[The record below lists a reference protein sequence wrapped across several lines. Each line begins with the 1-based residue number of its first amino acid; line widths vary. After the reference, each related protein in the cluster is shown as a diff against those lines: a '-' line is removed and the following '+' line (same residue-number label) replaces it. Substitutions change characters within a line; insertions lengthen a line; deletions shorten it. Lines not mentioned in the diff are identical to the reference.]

1 MKERT
6 ASEVVT
12 RLRRLWAHLGKQSS
26 ELLQTFRTLAKM
38 LLTVLNTFA
47 QRAKGRVRTLREGIA
62 DYPLTSPLFRLSGQL
77 YGGIGMAAS
86 FTLIASV
93 AAWFAFDQ
101 VSDAQQRVNED
112 SIPQLTASFSVAQQA
127 SALAAGAP
135 RLGSATSEETL
146 FDIERSIREQ
156 RQRFETELLALTSR
170 SGERFD
176 RVRNRGGALITNIEA
191 LIRSASQRFSLLEQV
206 AGHSERLDA
215 LQSEFDALIA
225 GYPSQ
230 YRGAVR
236 SEVSAAM
243 FMLASVPGTG
253 DELSLGPLQQR
264 FDASVDALSGQV
276 RRSGGASGVSRSVM
290 RLIDRLSEIGSGRGG
305 MFELRATQLEMEQR
319 ERSLLIENFDLAGD
333 LLASIEGLVG
343 GAEAHAADATL
354 AAEEALDTGRLLLVV
369 INGISILGALL
380 VAWVI
385 VGRLLL
391 PRLQYLSD
399 RMRAM
404 AKGDLEEKVDIGG
417 RDEVSDMAAAL
428 EVFRRHALEV
438 QRLNLVEKLA
448 GELRSKNTQLESA
461 LEELHHM
468 QNQIVARE
476 KLAGLGELTAGVAHE
491 IRNPLNFV
499 KNFSEACQEML
510 ADMAQD
516 IAAGEVSFDAKQT
529 AFLEEYHTDLGEN
542 LSRIRNHGARAE
554 RIVGDML
561 KLGGSGGE
569 RSPVEVNDF
578 IDNQVKTVLDG
589 LSERERIA
597 NLRVERQYDDKA
609 GKIEVVVQDFGRVLQ
624 NLVANACYAISER
637 LQADDAADL
646 SFEPMLTLLSKRHA
660 DRVEVRIQD
669 NGVGIAEENM
679 DKIFNPFFTTK
690 PTDQGTGLGLS
701 LCADIMRGHGGS
713 VRAESEHGRG
723 TEVILDVPIR
733 SD

>member
-1 MKERT
+1 MKGKT
-6 ASEVVT
+6 ASELVT
-12 RLRRLWAHLGKQSS
+12 RLKSLLKSRLLRFAERAR
-26 ELLQTFRTLAKM
+26 ELAEKLRASLKTF
-38 LLTVLNTFA
+38 V
-47 QRAKGRVRTLREGIA
+47 QRVKDRVRVLREGAA

-77 YGGIGMAAS
+77 YSGIGMSAS
-86 FTLIASV
+86 FTLIASI
-93 AAWFAFDQ
+93 AAWFAFNQ
-101 VSDAQQRVNED
+101 VSDAQRRVNED

-146 FDIERSIREQ
+146 FEIERSIREQ

-170 SGERFD
+170 SGERFGL
-176 RVRNRGGALITNIEA
+176 VRNRGGALITNIEA
-191 LIRSASQRFSLLEQV
+191 LIRSASQRFSLLDQV

-215 LQSEFDALIA
+215 LQSEFDALMP

-230 YRGAVR
+230 YRG
-236 SEVSAAM
+236 EVSAAM
-243 FMLASVPGTG
+243 FMLASVPSTR
-253 DELSLGPLQQR
+253 DELLLGRLQQR
-264 FDASVDALSGQV
+264 FDAAADALV
-276 RRSGGASGVSRSVM
+276 RQARRYGVAGDVSRSVT
-290 RLIDRLSEIGSGRGG
+290 RLVGSMSDIGSGRGG
-305 MFELRATQLEMEQR
+305 MFELRAAQIEMEKR
-319 ERSLLIENFDLAGD
+319 ERSLLIENFDLAGE
-333 LLASIEGLVG
+333 LLRSIEGLVG

-354 AAEEALDTGRLLLVV
+354 AAEQALDTGRLLLVL

-380 VAWVI
+380 VAWLL

-404 AKGDLEEKVDIGG
+404 AKGDLEEEVDIDG
-417 RDEVSDMAAAL
+417 RDEVSDMASAL

-448 GELRSKNTQLESA
+448 GELRSKNTQLEST
-461 LEELHHM
+461 LEKLHHM

-491 IRNPLNFV
+491 IQNPLNFV
-499 KNFSEACQEML
+499 KNFAEACEELL

-516 IAAGEVSFDAKQT
+516 IKAGEVSFDDSQT
-529 AFLEEYHTDLGEN
+529 MFLADYHTDLGQN

-554 RIVGDML
+554 RIVTDML

-569 RSPVEVNDF
+569 RHPLDVNDF
-578 IDNQVKTVLDG
+578 IDNQIKTLLDG
-589 LSERERIA
+589 ISESERIA
-597 NLRVERQYDDKA
+597 NLKIERCFDEDVGRVE
-609 GKIEVVVQDFGRVLQ
+609 VVPQDFSRVLQ
-624 NLVANACYAISER
+624 NLMKNACQAISER
-637 LQADDAADL
+637 LQTDD
-646 SFEPMLTLLSKRHA
+646 SFEPLLTVSSERHA
-660 DRVEVRIQD
+660 DRIEVRIQD

-679 DKIFNPFFTTK
+679 EKIFNPFFTTK

-713 VRAESEHGRG
+713 VRVESEHGRG
-723 TEVILDVPIR
+723 TEIILDVPIR